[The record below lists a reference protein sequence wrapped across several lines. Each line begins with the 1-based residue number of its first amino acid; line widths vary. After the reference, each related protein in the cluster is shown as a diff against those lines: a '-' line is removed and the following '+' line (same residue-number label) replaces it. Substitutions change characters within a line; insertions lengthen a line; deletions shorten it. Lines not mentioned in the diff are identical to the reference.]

1 MNVTTIVTNI
11 LNTHNNNTIPTTQAV
26 YEYAAAAVDLNN
38 DVTYTLGMTNTS
50 ASLVT
55 LRNRSTSTAIH
66 PETEAGAVLLNDG
79 TNLSTKLNSID
90 SRLNQT
96 STANQYTGSLTVRSS
111 TGTPDVT
118 GNTFQI
124 IVGSS
129 GSNASSKDIFRVNNV
144 ANAGYATCS
153 GTLYSSSISYTPATL
168 QSNFAAKINTA
179 DVATH
184 ADIDNLPL
192 FN

>member
-1 MNVTTIVTNI
+1 M
-11 LNTHNNNTIPTTQAV
+11 
-26 YEYAAAAVDLNN
+26 
-38 DVTYTLGMTNTS
+38 S
-50 ASLVT
+50 KLVT
-55 LRNRSTSTAIH
+55 LRDTTTLNEVLH

-79 TNLSTKLNSID
+79 TNLSAKLNSID

-124 IVGSS
+124 IVGNS
-129 GSNASSKDIFRVNNV
+129 GSNASSKDIFRVDNV

-168 QSNFAAKINTA
+168 QSNFAAKINTT